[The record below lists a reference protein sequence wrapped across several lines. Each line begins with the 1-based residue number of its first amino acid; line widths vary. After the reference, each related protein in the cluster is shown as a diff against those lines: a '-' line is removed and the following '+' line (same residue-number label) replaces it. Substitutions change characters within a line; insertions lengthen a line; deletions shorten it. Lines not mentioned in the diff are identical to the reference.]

1 MKKFFIKVISKGT
14 VSILNLV
21 AKNSINNVCH
31 YMSYQEEE
39 PESLK
44 KYKKIKM

>member
-1 MKKFFIKVISKGT
+1 MKKIIRMMSEGIVT
-14 VSILNLV
+14 ILNLG
-21 AKNSINNVCH
+21 AINSINNVCH

-44 KYKKIKM
+44 KYKKV